1 MNKLENINK
10 KIDELKKEI
19 ANLEIQKNNINT
31 YTCIFIV
38 RPKTTLKA
46 LQVIKDTIKN
56 IVELENNFED
66 LGLKKLAYEISKEKE
81 GYYIQFDFTGFGEDV
96 QKLEKYY
103 IENDNIIKFLTM
115 RKPDED

>member
-19 ANLEIQKNNINT
+19 ANLEIQKNTINT

-81 GYYIQFDFTGFGEDV
+81 GYYIQFDFTSFPQDIT
-96 QKLEKYY
+96 KLENYY
-103 IENDNIIKFLTM
+103 RNNGNIIKFLTI
-115 RKPDED
+115 KKCED